1 MTVYLLHFEE
11 PIAGKRH
18 YLGACKD
25 GNLLNRIRRHQT
37 GHGASLT
44 RRAGDAGIG
53 FYVANVYPDA
63 SFETERDMKRKGKL
77 ASRCFICLAPFD
89 PPFVD
94 APYHHPIRSKV
105 PAVSEAGPW
114 DGLNWVG

>member
-11 PIAGKRH
+11 PVAGKQH

-25 GNLLNRIRRHQT
+25 GNLPRRIRRHQT
-37 GHGASLT
+37 GHGAGLT

-53 FYVANVYPDA
+53 FYVANVWHDRGWQD
-63 SFETERDMKRKGKL
+63 ERDMKKAGKL
-77 ASRCFICLAPFD
+77 SAKCFICLAPFD

-94 APYHHPIRSKV
+94 ATYHHPIRSRV
-105 PAVSEAGPW
+105 PIEQTTNPW